1 MATYQAAKTQFV
13 KVDGCTFAYRLL
25 GLSNGIPLVFIPG
38 FK

>member
-25 GLSNGIPLVFIPG
+25 GLSHGIPLVFIPG